1 MIGTVSLTHVNKKK
15 WGAIWLSSFD
25 LLRSRCFFPFL
36 KSRLGSVSQ
45 SEPLSS
51 LSLPALWL
59 CRIES
64 SPSGCVCVCARARLC
79 FCSSAPLLCLLQCFD
94 SSRSVLKPQWQRE
107 VTLSH
112 TFAHAVTHT
121 GTHTLKTVMCC
132 SEEQLC
138 VSVCY
143 LWHLRLSGFCGAVLA
158 LNEMSHHIHTCC
170 INTPFPTLCHT
181 LTHIFTRTI
190 SAGCH

>member
-64 SPSGCVCVCARARLC
+64 SPSGCVCVCVR
-79 FCSSAPLLCLLQCFD
+79 APLILLF
-94 SSRSVLKPQWQRE
+94 SSSLVFAAVLWFKPERFKAT
-107 VTLSH
+107 VAKRGH
-112 TFAHAVTHT
+112 TFAHAPTHT

>member
-15 WGAIWLSSFD
+15 RGAIWLSSFD
-25 LLRSRCFFPFL
+25 LLRSRCFFSFL

-59 CRIES
+59 SVALNPPRLAA
-64 SPSGCVCVCARARLC
+64 CVCVRARLC

-112 TFAHAVTHT
+112 TFAHAPTHT
-121 GTHTLKTVMCC
+121 RTHTLKTAMCC

-138 VSVCY
+138 VSVCS
-143 LWHLRLSGFCGAVLA
+143 L
-158 LNEMSHHIHTCC
+158 
-170 INTPFPTLCHT
+170 
-181 LTHIFTRTI
+181 
-190 SAGCH
+190 